1 MEKAR
6 LEEERKRRRRA
17 ALMESRWER
26 NYPLCFPEQLR
37 IKKHG

>member
-17 ALMESRWER
+17 ALMENRWEL
-26 NYPLCFPEQLR
+26 NCPDKLFSPA
-37 IKKHG
+37 IKN